1 MTRSNLTSA
10 AMTALTALLALAA
23 CGKPSPSATAQPA
36 DPLAE
41 NMAQPAAPI
50 EMPPAVK
57 STKSYRCTDNS
68 VIVVDLFAG
77 DKQASLREGKDG
89 PSTMLRAANAGE
101 PLTAEGFELVTK
113 GTNLTVTRPAHPK
126 QVCRGS

>member
-1 MTRSNLTSA
+1 MTRFTI
-10 AMTALTALLALAA
+10 TAVTALLALAA
-23 CGKPSPSATAQPA
+23 CGKSSSTSDTAQPV
-36 DPLAE
+36 DPMAE
-41 NMAQPAAPI
+41 NMAQPAAPV
-50 EMPPAVK
+50 ELPPAVK

-101 PLTAEGFELVTK
+101 PLTADGFELVVK
-113 GTNLTVTRPAHPK
+113 GTNLTVTRPGKPK
-126 QVCRGS
+126 QECRGS